1 MQITILLEYLLTV
14 DNTADTECSIA
25 LFYFARV
32 IETVVV
38 NDLTFNSCEW
48 FQLSVVIFMMY
59 FLHQDFDP
67 ILY

>member
-1 MQITILLEYLLTV
+1 MQ
-14 DNTADTECSIA
+14 IA

-32 IETVVV
+32 IETVGV

-48 FQLSVVIFMMY
+48 FQLSVVIIMMY